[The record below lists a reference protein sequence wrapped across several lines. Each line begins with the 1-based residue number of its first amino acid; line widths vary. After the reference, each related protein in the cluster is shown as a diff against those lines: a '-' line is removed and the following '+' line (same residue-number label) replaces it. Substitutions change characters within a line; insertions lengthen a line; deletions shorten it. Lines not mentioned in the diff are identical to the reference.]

1 MELQGRVRLTFQKSE
16 RLTGKKSIEEL
27 FTNGSSFYIHPVA
40 LKYQLDDGSQSH
52 KVLFAVSKR
61 SLKKAVD
68 RNLVKRRL
76 REAYRLNKDRLSP
89 KNNSFYNLAFIYAD
103 SKILSYKEIENKL
116 YQLLKRLEKTK

>member
-1 MELQGRVRLTFQKSE
+1 MESEGRIRFTFQKSE

-27 FTNGSSFYIHPVA
+27 FKNGSSFYIHPIA
-40 LKYQLDDGSQSH
+40 LKFSLVDTSASH
-52 KVLFAVSKR
+52 RVLFAVPKR

-76 REAYRLNKDRLSP
+76 REAYRLNKHQLSP

-103 SKILSYKEIENKL
+103 AKILSFEEIENKL
-116 YQLLKRLEKTK
+116 CQLLKRLEKTK